1 MAAYAPRVRSQPLPR
16 SRFGRPIAGGLAV
29 AVILGSAAFAQTHE
43 PEGMS
48 AIDSTPAAADQTAA
62 QRPLADWAGLER
74 YRDED
79 AARPPASSKLPRVI
93 FLGDSITEA
102 WELADAAVV
111 AGAVLNRGI
120 GGQTTPQM
128 LVRFRQDVINLKP
141 AVVHIMAGTNDI
153 AGNTGPTTLAA
164 IEDNLMS
171 MVELAQAN
179 HIRVV
184 LASVPPTADFG
195 WRHGLQP
202 AGKIV
207 ALNHWIRSYAARK
220 GLVYVDYYAALVD
233 ARQGFK
239 AALSDDGVHPN
250 KAGYAAMNPLAH
262 QAIERAMHGP
272 L

>member
-1 MAAYAPRVRSQPLPR
+1 
-16 SRFGRPIAGGLAV
+16 
-29 AVILGSAAFAQTHE
+29 
-43 PEGMS
+43 MS

-62 QRPLADWAGLER
+62 RRPLADWAGLER
-74 YRDED
+74 YRDKD
-79 AARPPASSKLPRVI
+79 AAVPPASAKLPRVI

-111 AGAVLNRGI
+111 AAEVLNRGI

-128 LVRFRQDVINLKP
+128 LVRFRQDVIKLKP
-141 AVVHIMAGTNDI
+141 AIVHILAGTNDI
-153 AGNTGPTTLAA
+153 AGNTGPTALAA

-184 LASVPPTADFG
+184 LASVPPTTDFG

-207 ALNHWIRSYAARK
+207 ALNNWIRSYVARK
-220 GLVYVDYYAALVD
+220 GLVYVDYHAALAD

-250 KAGYAAMNPLAH
+250 KAGYAAMNPLAQ
-262 QAIERAMHGP
+262 QAIKRAMHGLQP
-272 L
+272 